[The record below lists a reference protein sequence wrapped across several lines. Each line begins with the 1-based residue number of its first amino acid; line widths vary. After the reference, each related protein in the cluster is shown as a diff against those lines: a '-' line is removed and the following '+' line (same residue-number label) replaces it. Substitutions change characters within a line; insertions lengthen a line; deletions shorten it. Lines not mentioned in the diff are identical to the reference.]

1 MIDHSAPQ
9 PGRYERT
16 GARRSRVQ
24 IEEIILQQLAQASVP
39 MSAYDIAKK
48 AEHAGTPVVANQV
61 YRTLARMIG
70 RGQIHRLEA
79 LSAYIIAPGPGDA
92 LVVCERCHA
101 VAMLSSPE
109 AVDRLACCATAFGF
123 SPSRPVLELYGQCA
137 DCARSSRQPS

>member
-1 MIDHSAPQ
+1 MN
-9 PGRYERT
+9 ERS

-24 IEEIILQQLAQASVP
+24 IEEIILQQLAQASAP
-39 MSAYDIAKK
+39 MSAYDIAKQ

-61 YRTLARMIG
+61 YRTLARMME

-79 LSAYIIAPGPGDA
+79 LSAYIVAPGPGDA
-92 LVVCERCHA
+92 LAVCERCHA

-123 SPSRPVLELYGQCA
+123 TPARAVLELYGRCVR
-137 DCARSSRQPS
+137 CMGELQPG